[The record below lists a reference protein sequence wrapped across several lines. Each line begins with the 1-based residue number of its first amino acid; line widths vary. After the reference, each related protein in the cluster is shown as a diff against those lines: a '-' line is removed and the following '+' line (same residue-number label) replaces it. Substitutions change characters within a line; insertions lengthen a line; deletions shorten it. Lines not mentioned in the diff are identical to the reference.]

1 MFKKKTTTE
10 DEQLVTKGYLREE
23 FEKFARF
30 ILEEIDGRFQKSLDT
45 VVVELKAVRAEMRQF
60 HQTKD
65 VLQRNDVIQERK
77 IEALEERVL
86 ALEISNK

>member
-1 MFKKKTTTE
+1 
-10 DEQLVTKGYLREE
+10 
-23 FEKFARF
+23 
-30 ILEEIDGRFQKSLDT
+30 
-45 VVVELKAVRAEMRQF
+45 MRQF